1 MDEMPVDYVAVD
13 QAEGARI
20 AVNHLIDNGHK
31 RIGYLCC
38 PDEQETGKTRRE
50 GFEQALFSH
59 DIPLFGRDII
69 KGSVSK
75 KGGYSAMKE
84 LLRQDKSKLPTA
96 FFCHNDNVAL
106 GAMLAIQQ
114 AGYSVPEDFSLIG
127 FDDIE
132 ESSLAFPPLTT
143 VGDIKDKL
151 AKELVD
157 TVLNF
162 VENKKESKRIKKEI
176 IPKLVIRD
184 TVKQLN

>member
-1 MDEMPVDYVAVD
+1 
-13 QAEGARI
+13 
-20 AVNHLIDNGHK
+20 
-31 RIGYLCC
+31 
-38 PDEQETGKTRRE
+38 
-50 GFEQALFSH
+50 
-59 DIPLFGRDII
+59 
-69 KGSVSK
+69 
-75 KGGYSAMKE
+75 
-84 LLRQDKSKLPTA
+84 
-96 FFCHNDNVAL
+96 
-106 GAMLAIQQ
+106 
-114 AGYSVPEDFSLIG
+114 VPEDFSLIG